1 MKAFFKSPFFS
12 YLVFIFLACS
22 GALLWQF
29 CFPQLAVYSAWGIAV
44 GWQREI
50 ALWNIA
56 LIAAILYAF
65 IQGKTS
71 WAKPLTFQS
80 TILCWALG
88 LNHLYACL
96 ANLSAFYPLHV
107 LGILEVMFAGG
118 LWGTALLIKHKNM

>member
-65 IQGKTS
+65 IQGKTN
-71 WAKPLTFQS
+71 WAKPLIS
-80 TILCWALG
+80 I
-88 LNHLYACL
+88 Y
-96 ANLSAFYPLHV
+96 YIV
-107 LGILEVMFAGG
+107 LGSWTKSPVCLFSKSSCFLPAPCFGYSGG
-118 LWGTALLIKHKNM
+118 YVYRWSLGNCIAYKA